1 MTRDSHKIKQG
12 ENYCHGNCVNL
23 VWMLYLG
30 MRGTSV
36 LNIDCYWL
44 NERVCVNC
52 PLVRAVTDTCHLS
65 VSLMMCWLQL
75 DTWAQDAVWCGPLV
89 TELPAL
95 KSLKRIPELWI
106 IITSNTPTYKLI
118 QLWNHSDLPCL
129 LCSHHRIIMKFSGVI
144 TNDLSEVHAKGY
156 GQRSKVKVR
165 EVKTKLNRLRTI
177 IPISIHIWWW
187 NDAQSLML
195 HRRGALLFFKVN
207 HRISRSNGTN
217 NQRLWPELTVSEL

>member
-1 MTRDSHKIKQG
+1 MHHIVVSSHNSLGTSLREKHMTWCKQL
-12 ENYCHGNCVNL
+12 EYLVFLFSWFTTIFTDLRLSYYYCHGNCVNL

-52 PLVRAVTDTCHLS
+52 PLVRAVTDTSHLS
-65 VSLMMCWLQL
+65 VSWMMCWLQL

-106 IITSNTPTYKLI
+106 IHTSNTR
-118 QLWNHSDLPCL
+118 HS
-129 LCSHHRIIMKFSGVI
+129 S
-144 TNDLSEVHAKGY
+144 
-156 GQRSKVKVR
+156 
-165 EVKTKLNRLRTI
+165 
-177 IPISIHIWWW
+177 
-187 NDAQSLML
+187 
-195 HRRGALLFFKVN
+195 
-207 HRISRSNGTN
+207 
-217 NQRLWPELTVSEL
+217 

>member
-1 MTRDSHKIKQG
+1 MISLSHSWYTFITVILAGWALAKYMNHSYNRIDTIPVAIVG

-52 PLVRAVTDTCHLS
+52 PLVRAVTDTRHLS
-65 VSLMMCWLQL
+65 MSWMMCWLQL

-95 KSLKRIPELWI
+95 KPWSGFLSCGLSLHLTPQH
-106 IITSNTPTYKLI
+106 TS
-118 QLWNHSDLPCL
+118 
-129 LCSHHRIIMKFSGVI
+129 
-144 TNDLSEVHAKGY
+144 
-156 GQRSKVKVR
+156 
-165 EVKTKLNRLRTI
+165 
-177 IPISIHIWWW
+177 
-187 NDAQSLML
+187 
-195 HRRGALLFFKVN
+195 
-207 HRISRSNGTN
+207 
-217 NQRLWPELTVSEL
+217 

>member
-12 ENYCHGNCVNL
+12 ESYCHENCVNL

-52 PLVRAVTDTCHLS
+52 PLVRAVTDTRHLS
-65 VSLMMCWLQL
+65 VSWMMCWLQL

-118 QLWNHSDLPCL
+118 FTWVLISW
-129 LCSHHRIIMKFSGVI
+129 
-144 TNDLSEVHAKGY
+144 TNLTSTNWSKGT
-156 GQRSKVKVR
+156 GKV
-165 EVKTKLNRLRTI
+165 LNF
-177 IPISIHIWWW
+177 
-187 NDAQSLML
+187 ND
-195 HRRGALLFFKVN
+195 
-207 HRISRSNGTN
+207 
-217 NQRLWPELTVSEL
+217 

>member
-52 PLVRAVTDTCHLS
+52 PLVRAVTDTRHLS
-65 VSLMMCWLQL
+65 VSWMMCWLQL
-75 DTWAQDAVWCGPLV
+75 DTWARDTVWCGPLV
-89 TELPAL
+89 TELPAF

-106 IITSNTPTYKLI
+106 IHISNTPTFKLI
-118 QLWNHSDLPCL
+118 HTPMVTQRPILQHLP
-129 LCSHHRIIMKFSGVI
+129 G
-144 TNDLSEVHAKGY
+144 
-156 GQRSKVKVR
+156 
-165 EVKTKLNRLRTI
+165 
-177 IPISIHIWWW
+177 
-187 NDAQSLML
+187 
-195 HRRGALLFFKVN
+195 KVN
-207 HRISRSNGTN
+207 TKVHFWCESCFWIKPVKWIQVLRYEYPKNRCGASCTK
-217 NQRLWPELTVSEL
+217 WACT